1 MDLALLLPEV
11 MAESAALDWASVA
24 VVWASAAVVL
34 VLPEVSRRERVARR
48 PCKVARPPWDPAVS
62 VPATPLVLRRRLELP
77 VFNRSSLV
85 VRSDSWGS

>member
-24 VVWASAAVVL
+24 VVWASAAVL

-85 VRSDSWGS
+85 VRSDRGGS